1 MNACRSCALAVV
13 AGSLMLASCD
23 EQASQQFAAGRNL
36 DKAVRLME
44 QAHLGFVPGEE
55 DKQVARDVEPY
66 RQATLD
72 KAIEPL
78 EDVIHR
84 GTTAQAMQAVVLRS
98 DIASS
103 HAMHLTSQAVGA
115 NNELLRDTTTLFKTT
130 SDLVTNR
137 AALQR
142 LDRDLGQVATR
153 YSSARADREDE
164 IVELSQ
170 QQEQMEG
177 KLEDLGERSRRAR
190 NTARR
195 LMQRAAEAREQAF
208 MAEGSKRYELRDA
221 AAERRRNAAAQT
233 AKAEELEVRAG
244 VLESRLAP
252 VNRRIDALTRAS
264 ETLRERAQV
273 TDQQQGDLK
282 SRQENTRRT
291 INELIE
297 EVRADATGLQ
307 SRFER
312 NVSTPLSDAADALA
326 AAIDTLD
333 KVSQREGITDQQE
346 ARLRL
351 TLFARRL
358 DLAHVLSQHAGITRS
373 FAFAIDH
380 VSVSSERIDFG
391 TIVGDLELLHARL
404 VEATQTAAENARDL
418 AGDINRTNTL
428 AELVE
433 NADARSE
440 MQASLERRRRAIDSY
455 VTHATYSGS

>member
-13 AGSLMLASCD
+13 AGSLMLAGCD

-36 DKAVRLME
+36 DEAVRLME

-55 DKQVARDVEPY
+55 DEQVARDVEAY

-72 KAIEPL
+72 QAIEPL
-78 EDVIHR
+78 EDVIDR
-84 GTTAQAMQAVVLRS
+84 GTTAQAVQAAVLRS

-103 HAMHLTSQAVGA
+103 HAMHLTSQAVDA
-115 NNELLRDTTTLFKTT
+115 SNELLRDTTTLFQTA

-137 AALQR
+137 AALQM
-142 LDRDLGQVATR
+142 LDRDLGQVASR

-164 IVELSQ
+164 IAELRR

-177 KLEDLGERSRRAR
+177 ELEDLRERSQRAR
-190 NTARR
+190 DTARR
-195 LMQRAAEAREQAF
+195 LMERAAEAKEQAF
-208 MAEGSKRYELRDA
+208 MAEGEKRYELEDA
-221 AAERRRNAAAQT
+221 AAEHRRNAAAQT

-244 VLESRLAP
+244 VLESRLAL

-273 TDQQQGDLK
+273 TDRQQGDLR
-282 SRQENTRRT
+282 SQQEDTRRA

-312 NVSTPLSDAADALA
+312 DISTPLSDAADALA

-333 KVSQREGITDQQE
+333 KVAQREGITDQQE

-373 FAFAIDH
+373 FASALDH
-380 VSVSSERIDFG
+380 ASESSERIDFG
-391 TIVGDLELLHARL
+391 TMVGDLEALHARL
-404 VEATQTAAENARDL
+404 VEATQSVALAAREL
-418 AGDINRTNTL
+418 AGDIDRTNAL
-428 AELVE
+428 GEIVE
-433 NADARSE
+433 DADARAE

-455 VTHATYSGS
+455 VTHATFSGS